1 MEATQQTPEM
11 MPQKVKRAALARWKI
26 ETLTGLLGVES
37 LEKQAAMSHA
47 NQEAENRWARE
58 KVWGRSTDTNPIGPK
73 DTGDA
78 TGDDMRGHILG
89 DVNHTYPAPVVYP
102 PQPVSQSNALPLV
115 ATALA
120 AMGIPGAAMLGY
132 VLANKPAAAPAS
144 NGPQQ
149 YEQIELGLGRI
160 QDFERQVQP

>member
-1 MEATQQTPEM
+1 
-11 MPQKVKRAALARWKI
+11 MPQKIKRAALARWKI

-58 KVWGRSTDTNPIGPK
+58 KVWGRDPETNPIGPK
-73 DTGDA
+73 DPGEVVTGE
-78 TGDDMRGHILG
+78 DMRGHILG

-102 PQPVSQSNALPLV
+102 PQPVPQSNALPLV

-120 AMGIPGAAMLGY
+120 AMGIPGAAILGY
-132 VLANKPAAAPAS
+132 ALANKPATPAVS
-144 NGPQQ
+144 PQGPQQ

-160 QDFERQVQP
+160 EQYERQVKP